1 MRIFY
6 FSGTGNAKRVAEWI
20 NDYANSIHISSE
32 TVNIANM
39 ETRSIQPVQDELLG
53 LISPTHGFNYPPIVL
68 NFVFRFPRT
77 KFRNKIFLINTRAG
91 MKLSKLFLPG
101 LSGIAILLSALVLR
115 LKGYRI
121 IGMRPIDL
129 PSNWISLH
137 PGLKEKVVISMHQR
151 CKRVAETFAAK
162 IFNGKRNYR
171 SLLGLPWD
179 LAVAPVAA
187 GYYFIGRF
195 AIAKTFYAS
204 ASCDNCGLCIKQ
216 CPVKAISLVNKRPYW
231 SYRCESCMR
240 CMNNCPKRAI
250 ETAHG
255 YIIAIFILFNIG
267 LITMLYNYL
276 ADKGIINLTGESFW
290 MAQLRFALNAVIMF
304 IVMFSTYRILHY
316 LRRFRFFEWLMVYT
330 SFTKFKFWRR
340 YKPSLSDDCRNKNA
354 S

>member
-20 NDYANSIHISSE
+20 DDYANSNHNPSE
-32 TVNIANM
+32 IINIAKM
-39 ETRSIQPVQDELLG
+39 ETRSIQPMQGEMLG
-53 LISPTHGFNYPPIVL
+53 IISPTHGFNFPPIVL

-91 MKLSKLFLPG
+91 MKLSKIFLPG
-101 LSGIAILLSALVLR
+101 LSGLAVILSALVLR

-137 PGLKEKVVISMHQR
+137 PGLKEKVIVSMHQR
-151 CKRVAETFAAK
+151 CKRITETFAEK
-162 IFNGKRNYR
+162 ILNGKKNYR
-171 SLLGLPWD
+171 TLLDLPWD
-179 LAVAPVAA
+179 LAISPIAI
-187 GYYFIGRF
+187 GYYCIGRF

-216 CPVKAISLVNKRPYW
+216 CPVKAISLVNNRPYW
-231 SYRCESCMR
+231 SYRCESCMQ

-255 YIIAIFILFNIG
+255 YIIGILILFNVG
-267 LITMLYNYL
+267 LITLFYKYL
-276 ADKGIINLTGESFW
+276 ADSGIINLTGESFW
-290 MAQLRFALNAVIMF
+290 ITQLRFLVNAVIMF
-304 IVMFSTYRILHY
+304 AVMFSSYRILHY
-316 LRRFRFFEWLMVYT
+316 LRRYKLFEWLIVYT

-340 YKPSLSDDCRNKNA
+340 YKSSEKYK
-354 S
+354 